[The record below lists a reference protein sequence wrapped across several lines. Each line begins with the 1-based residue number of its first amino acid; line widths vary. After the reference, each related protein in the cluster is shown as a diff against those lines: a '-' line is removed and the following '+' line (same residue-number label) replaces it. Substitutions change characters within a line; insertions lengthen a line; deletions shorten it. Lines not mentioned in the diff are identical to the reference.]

1 MENSKLTGKTY
12 TCFGRDSQ
20 TVFLLPEYERQDF
33 VFQKYCLF
41 RRRNRSYCINVSP
54 IEWFVDYEHKL
65 LISKYILFNGVTAM
79 ELDFRNQNVL
89 TKEMLIQKI
98 NPLVQ
103 ALLEQFAFDLV
114 PKKYIQ
120 DSEKL
125 NNEKVKYLKK
135 GGFIDGKLQ

>member
-1 MENSKLTGKTY
+1 
-12 TCFGRDSQ
+12 
-20 TVFLLPEYERQDF
+20 
-33 VFQKYCLF
+33 
-41 RRRNRSYCINVSP
+41 
-54 IEWFVDYEHKL
+54 
-65 LISKYILFNGVTAM
+65 M

-103 ALLEQFAFDLV
+103 ARLEQFAFDLV

-135 GGFIDGKLQ
+135 GDFIDGKLQ